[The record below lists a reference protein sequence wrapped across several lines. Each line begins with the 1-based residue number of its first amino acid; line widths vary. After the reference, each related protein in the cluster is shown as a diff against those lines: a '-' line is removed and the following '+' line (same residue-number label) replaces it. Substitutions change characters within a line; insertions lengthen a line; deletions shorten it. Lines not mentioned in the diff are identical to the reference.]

1 MFRGLCLTFGK
12 EIWRVTKR
20 HKTHFYREVGIET
33 DGRDTEQDLKEIKAI
48 FDDYKV
54 WPETKIEE
62 RGRNARA
69 VGYVKQMIDKC
80 SLDQWLRE

>member
-33 DGRDTEQDLKEIKAI
+33 DGRDTGRGCKRGSDEILAGHLGDMQDQELC
-48 FDDYKV
+48 
-54 WPETKIEE
+54 E
-62 RGRNARA
+62 R
-69 VGYVKQMIDKC
+69 
-80 SLDQWLRE
+80 